1 MTFEAG
7 IDRVSVEII
16 SSLSSST
23 SSSSWWQT
31 ALVVTEHVGD
41 RSCEASY
48 SDSCLTA
55 ITGVFIAACK
65 LIDGVRT

>member
-1 MTFEAG
+1 M
-7 IDRVSVEII
+7 
-16 SSLSSST
+16 
-23 SSSSWWQT
+23 
-31 ALVVTEHVGD
+31 VVTEHVGD